1 MVWLYEFPKKVLL
14 VIATI
19 FLIMFQRLIWRKLK
33 KAETLS
39 QTSPDI
45 SDSKRQL
52 GRAIVML
59 ALVFGLWDLKE
70 LFLRQEDLSLE
81 SFAWW
86 IFMFVEVVI
95 DSMRGYYIVNLFC
108 LRWFLSFLSIKIIF
122 NFKQFRNAKR
132 NKKTDQKKAL

>member
-1 MVWLYEFPKKVLL
+1 
-14 VIATI
+14 
-19 FLIMFQRLIWRKLK
+19 MFQRLIWRKLK

-108 LRWFLSFLSIKIIF
+108 LR
-122 NFKQFRNAKR
+122 
-132 NKKTDQKKAL
+132 